1 MTVAEQ
7 LAAIRAEKSLTLR
20 AVAKRA
26 GISHEG
32 VRHLENGGGLLATA
46 EAVANALKRK
56 ITLTMAG
63 RLVHF
68 PGTIGAKLHK
78 VRTMLGKRREDVLGL
93 SATTIRD
100 IEDGKPVR
108 LISVEL
114 YAALL
119 STDGAVF
126 RLEVRPLTKLDRI
139 ISESKENKHVK
150 RSHC

>member
-1 MTVAEQ
+1 MITVAEQ
-7 LAAIRAEKSLTLR
+7 LAAIRAEKGLTLR

-26 GISHEG
+26 GISHETI
-32 VRHLENGGGLLATA
+32 RHLEGGGALLSTA
-46 EAVANALKRK
+46 EAVAAALKRK
-56 ITLTMAG
+56 ITLTMDG

-68 PGTIGAKLHK
+68 PGTIGAKLRK
-78 VRTMLGKRREDVLGL
+78 VRTMLGKRREDIVGL
-93 SATTIRD
+93 SPTTIRD
-100 IEDGKPVR
+100 IEDGEPVR

-139 ISESKENKHVK
+139 ILQSKENAHV